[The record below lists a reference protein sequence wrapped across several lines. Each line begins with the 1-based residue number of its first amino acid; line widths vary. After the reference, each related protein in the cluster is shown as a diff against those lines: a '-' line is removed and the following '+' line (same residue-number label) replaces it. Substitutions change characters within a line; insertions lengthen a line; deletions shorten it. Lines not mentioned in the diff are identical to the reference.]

1 MSQKLFWTVTSFIWA
16 WAYTLG
22 YNQMGGMANV
32 HASVICIGIGFILSF
47 ANGGLTVLGPNAIW
61 VSLLLIAPF
70 NIATAFDQADTAI
83 RWLFFFALLKIAGS
97 FTNVKPAEFMRSF
110 TTWLPLGLAVVMLAD
125 FYARSG
131 TELYDERAK
140 GAGHAITLYATLLA
154 ALAPFGRR
162 FAWTLLIWSACIAF
176 IYLSGSRG
184 ALFSLIPTFIIAFV
198 YYVKVRRR
206 MESGTVFAML
216 LMIAFFGPVIFNIF
230 AEIKV
235 ANIARV
241 SGWESAENSLR
252 TRVQLALNA
261 WGLVKQEAWTG
272 WGIGQSY
279 NRVEGL
285 YESVAVHSLWII
297 TMLQLGIP
305 MGIAI
310 NLYVIALPF
319 RVIVSGIFD
328 EHFTWMT
335 ISVFVVYF
343 FRVTFETIT
352 FFDLGSM
359 WSFAHLVLFVYILA
373 QLGGDAPG
381 GRRLRQ

>member
-1 MSQKLFWTVTSFIWA
+1 M
-16 WAYTLG
+16 Y
-22 YNQMGGMANV
+22 
-32 HASVICIGIGFILSF
+32 ASVICIGIGLTLSF
-47 ANGGLTVLGPNAIW
+47 VNGGLTIFGPNTVW
-61 VSLLLIAPF
+61 VSLLMVASF
-70 NIATAFDQADTAI
+70 NTATAFDQADTLV
-83 RWLFFFALLKIAGS
+83 RWLFFFALLKLAGS
-97 FTNVKPAEFMRSF
+97 FTNAKPVEFMRSF
-110 TTWLPLGLAVVMLAD
+110 TTWLPLGLGVVMLAD

-131 TELYDERAK
+131 TELYDESAK

-184 ALFSLIPTFIIAFV
+184 ALFSLIPTLIVAFI
-198 YYVKVRRR
+198 YYVKIRRPV
-206 MESGTVFAML
+206 ESGTVLAIL
-216 LMIAFFGPVIFNIF
+216 LVAAFFGPVIFNIF

-252 TRVQLALNA
+252 TRIQLALNA
-261 WGLVKQEAWTG
+261 WDLVKQEPWAG

-285 YESVAVHSLWII
+285 YESVAVHSLWVI

-305 MGIAI
+305 LGIAI

-319 RVIVSGIFD
+319 RVLASRIFD

-359 WSFAHLVLFVYILA
+359 WSFAHLVLFVYILSR
-373 QLGGDAPG
+373 LGEKASGD
-381 GRRLRQ
+381 RRLR